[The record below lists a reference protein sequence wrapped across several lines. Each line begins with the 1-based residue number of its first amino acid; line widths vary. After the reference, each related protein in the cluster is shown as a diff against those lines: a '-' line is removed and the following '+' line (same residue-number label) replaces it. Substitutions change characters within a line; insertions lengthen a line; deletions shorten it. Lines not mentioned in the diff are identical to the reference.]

1 MLLAA
6 TARRF
11 LVSLGMLLLSVSM
24 VPAAEGPPPLN
35 AEQTKAVEKIIRQY
49 LGDHP
54 EVILEALQAMEE
66 KKRVAEQRKREQA
79 LFLRRDALEKDPSSP
94 VGGNP
99 EGDVT
104 IVEFFD
110 YQCGYCK
117 RVWASIRELL
127 AGDAN
132 IRYVFKEFPILG
144 PESVVASRAA
154 LAAWKQGPEPYM
166 AFHSALMENRGG
178 LPEAK
183 IMAVAAKVGLDVD
196 QLREDMDS
204 PAVQQALRKNYR
216 LAQELDISGTPAFII
231 GDHLIPGAA
240 DLDSLKKLVAASR
253 GG

>member
-1 MLLAA
+1 MLFAA
-6 TARRF
+6 TARTF
-11 LVSLGMLLLSVSM
+11 LVSLGLLLLCVSTA
-24 VPAAEGPPPLN
+24 PAAEAPPPLN
-35 AEQTKAVEKIIRQY
+35 AEQKKAVEDIIRQY
-49 LGDHP
+49 LGDNP
-54 EVILEALQAMEE
+54 EVIVEALQAMEE
-66 KKRVAEQRKREQA
+66 KKQVAEQRKREQT

-99 EGDVT
+99 DGDVT

-127 AGDAN
+127 ADDAN

-144 PESVVASRAA
+144 QESVVASRAA
-154 LAAWKQGPEPYM
+154 LAAWNQGKEQYM
-166 AFHSALMENRGG
+166 ALHTALMENRGG
-178 LPEAK
+178 LTEAK
-183 IMAVAAKVGLDVD
+183 IMAIAADAGLDVD
-196 QLREDMDS
+196 QLRGDMDS
-204 PAVQQALRKNYR
+204 PAVDQALRKNYR
-216 LAQELDISGTPAFII
+216 LARELNISGTPAFVI